1 MRVVLVRNPSCAAVL
16 GSRVVSCTRSLPWMQ
31 LVCIVIPN
39 VIVGNFQI
47 PHQCNALI
55 DHLIPQWS
63 SQDIIYASCDQI
75 KVLWWISNSSK
86 NFLPIKIQSI
96 PRSWTYSF
104 RSCSQLFELKKGVTF
119 EYALHGICIGNL
131 GWTNVHS
138 HGDFHTHILS
148 LVWWC
153 CCPITKGAATEPRA
167 SCVLQPHDCH

>member
-96 PRSWTYSF
+96 PQSRTYSF
-104 RSCSQLFELKKGVTF
+104 RSCSQLFELKKRVSLLSMHCMA
-119 EYALHGICIGNL
+119 YALGIWGELTSIRMEIFIL
-131 GWTNVHS
+131 IS
-138 HGDFHTHILS
+138 YLSFGD
-148 LVWWC
+148 VVV
-153 CCPITKGAATEPRA
+153 P
-167 SCVLQPHDCH
+167 